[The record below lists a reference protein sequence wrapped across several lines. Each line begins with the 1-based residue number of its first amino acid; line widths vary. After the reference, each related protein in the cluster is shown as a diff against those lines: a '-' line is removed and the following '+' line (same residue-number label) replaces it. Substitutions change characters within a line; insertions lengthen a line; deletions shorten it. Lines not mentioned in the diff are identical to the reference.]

1 MRITVRQLKRL
12 IKEALRDSDIG
23 RETDLEVIEKEL
35 FKNPL
40 KQSLF
45 KQLQRKLNTGTDW
58 GDLFEISNV
67 DVLSKY
73 ISPELMDKLLLQYSE
88 DEIMAMHADWEW
100 AMSGRRE
107 IEHERKLNPNRVPV
121 PMTSKYV
128 YKRGVTLE
136 PLEQPSYP
144 ATADDLKY
152 NKFLQKK

>member
-35 FKNPL
+35 SKNPL

-73 ISPELMDKLLLQYSE
+73 ISPELMDKLLLQY
-88 DEIMAMHADWEW
+88 
-100 AMSGRRE
+100 
-107 IEHERKLNPNRVPV
+107 
-121 PMTSKYV
+121 
-128 YKRGVTLE
+128 
-136 PLEQPSYP
+136 
-144 ATADDLKY
+144 
-152 NKFLQKK
+152 